1 MLCSKS
7 DKELR
12 EQLFEATAKDGLLG
26 PKLSAAQAAAGW
38 VQLWLASSEVERET
52 LLMLLTART
61 RLQVR
66 RLPDVVGGASF
77 WDGKAEHCWC
87 APARAMC
94 PVYRQLLLVCFAHAA
109 VAVCPF
115 VTSTHSKST
124 PCHASACGTLLP

>member
-38 VQLWLASSEVERET
+38 ARLWLASSEVERET

-66 RLPDVVGGASF
+66 PCWMLLVGQAFGMAKQSTAGAV
-77 WDGKAEHCWC
+77 
-87 APARAMC
+87 C
-94 PVYRQLLLVCFAHAA
+94 PVCMQLLLVRYTHAA

-115 VTSTHSKST
+115 VTKTHSKST
-124 PCHASACGTLLP
+124 PCHASACATLLP